1 MSTEKQEASDKA
13 VSEQHESVQ
22 GPGEAA
28 IKDMEIE
35 KSHEVDYSGAAK
47 KTDPKELALV
57 KKLDYRIMPILW
69 AMYSMNYVRNLVF
82 MQCLFHTYA
91 NSYA

>member
-1 MSTEKQEASDKA
+1 MSTEKREASDKA
-13 VSEQHESVQ
+13 VSEQNELVQ
-22 GPGEAA
+22 DTGEAGL
-28 IKDMEIE
+28 KDMEIE

-69 AMYSMNYVRNLVF
+69 AMYFMNYVRDLVSIR
-82 MQCLFHTYA
+82 CLFHPFA
-91 NSYA
+91 NSSI